1 MIILFI
7 GLHRH
12 SHYSKRDAIAKIPDM
27 VERIGELGQSAWA
40 LTDHGTTSGLMEAYK
55 VTQKYNKQHNTNIK
69 FIFGCEMYWTPNVF
83 IKDRKATCHLLV
95 LARNEVGYKNL
106 LRLTTIGYGDKGKRP
121 DQYFYNMRV
130 TTEDMVECK
139 DGLIFT
145 SACMGGVLNPKVYDG
160 IDWDKNLAYERATKF
175 KGLFGDSFYLEIQC
189 SDTPTQR
196 EYNRNIIQ
204 MGKDLDIPVIVT
216 EDSHYVN
223 QHEADIHRKW
233 LGVEIEPD
241 NPDAYYQ
248 TDDYFIHSE
257 EQVREAI
264 GYLPADTV
272 DMLIDNTLKLAD
284 SIETVHLKFGGKNFP
299 ELDLGGKTPLEA
311 VKEKCRAGWKK
322 KMQSVPRSEWPVYV
336 EQLEHE
342 FKVLEKCDY
351 LTYFLMTEDFISW
364 ARSQN
369 IRMGIG
375 RGSVGGCL
383 VAYLMDITRID
394 PIKYGLIFERFAHDK
409 RVSLPDVDIDM
420 PNSRRQDCIQY
431 LVDKYKE
438 VFHVRTFG
446 KMAEKASI
454 QRAARSLN
462 YTPEEVRAL
471 SKAVSSIDEVSD
483 PELRQLAK
491 SYQGIIQN
499 YGCHASAVMLFPS
512 DANQWTAIEK
522 QGDDYVCAYE
532 YHDLEAM
539 GLLKEDCLGIKT
551 LDCIDECVRLVKE
564 HHGVDVDVDALPDDD
579 EKTFKMLQKLDVKGC
594 FQIESGGMIKL
605 IDQMKPTSVFDL
617 VPLVALYRPSTI
629 QSGMLD
635 SFVNRRAGT
644 EKTIY
649 LHDKLKGCLSETYGV
664 LLYQEQAMK
673 IVQVMAGYDLGVA
686 DMFRRAIGRKIPSEM
701 AELIPKF
708 VKDGEALG
716 IDARTMNKLAEWLT
730 NCAAYQFNKSH
741 SAAYGVTCYQT
752 AYLKAHYPAEY
763 LTAFLNAYKGDKQED
778 LLPYVRDAKEHG
790 IKILPPSADSDT
802 CGWTCGVD
810 ADGQPWIRV
819 ALNFIS
825 GVGDLPV
832 PLDKDSYLKLPRDKV
847 ENLTKAGALDFVGD
861 RAKLLEKLYKGGQLE
876 RLQKQLDTAA
886 ERQEKNRILYESAK
900 EGTKKK
906 EDAKRKMLKY
916 SEQKW
921 DIQQRID
928 EVNALNCKDFDQ
940 SKAEMEVLGMTFV
953 DVFAGYDLSK
963 YSTPEVDEN
972 GKPVESTPNR
982 RIVLG
987 CVRRWKPWKQKN
999 GKPMAFFSIECPDGR
1014 TYDLVM
1020 FNYVY
1025 AQLELNKVYGFVLQ
1039 GNKFK
1044 KTL

>member
-1 MIILFI
+1 MYI

-12 SHYSKRDAIAKIPDM
+12 SHFSKRDAIAKIPDM
-27 VERIGELGQSAWA
+27 IERIGDLGQSAWA
-40 LTDHGTTSGLMEAYK
+40 LTDHGTTSGLMEGYK
-55 VTQKYNKQHNTNIK
+55 ATQKYNKTHNTNIK
-69 FIFGCEMYWTPNVF
+69 FIFGCEMYWVPDVY

-95 LARNEVGYKNL
+95 LAKNEVGYRNL
-106 LRLTTIGYGDKGKRP
+106 LRLTTLGYGDKGKRP
-121 DQYFYNMRV
+121 DQYFYTMRV
-130 TTEDMVECK
+130 TTEDMLACK
-139 DGLIFT
+139 EGLIFT
-145 SACMGGVLNPKVYDG
+145 SACMGGVLNPTD
-160 IDWDKNLAYERATKF
+160 IDTKAWDKNLAYDRATKF
-175 KGLFGDSFYLEIQC
+175 KGLFGDDFYLEIQ
-189 SDTPTQR
+189 TATTEAQLA
-196 EYNRNIIQ
+196 YNKDIIQ
-204 MGKDLDIPVIVT
+204 MGADLNIPVIVT

-223 QHEADIHRKW
+223 QSEAEIHRKW
-233 LGVEIEPD
+233 LGIAIEPG

-257 EQVREAI
+257 EQVRKALD
-264 GYLPADTV
+264 YLPAETIDQ
-272 DMLIDNTLKLAD
+272 LIDNTVRLAD
-284 SIETVHLKFGGKNFP
+284 NIETVHLPFGGRNFP
-299 ELDLGGKTPLEA
+299 ELDLHGLTPLEA
-311 VKEKCRAGWKK
+311 VKQKCRMNWKRKMAG
-322 KMQSVPRSEWPVYV
+322 VPKSDWPKYV

-409 RVSLPDVDIDM
+409 RVSLPDIDIDM

-431 LVDKYKE
+431 LVDKYGE

-446 KMAEKASI
+446 TMGEKASI

-471 SKAVSSIDEVSD
+471 SKAVNTIDEVSD
-483 PELRQLAK
+483 PILRALAK
-491 SYQGIIQN
+491 NYQGIIQN

-522 QGDDYVCAYE
+522 QGNDYVCAYE

-551 LDCIDECVRLVKE
+551 LDAIDDCIQLVKE
-564 HHGVDVDVDALPDDD
+564 HHGVEVDVDALPDDD
-579 EKTFKMLQKLDVKGC
+579 EKTFKMLQRLDVKGC

-635 SFVNRRAGT
+635 SFVNRRAGAEPT
-644 EKTIY
+644 EY
-649 LHDKLKGCLSETYGV
+649 LHDKLKECLSETYGV

-673 IVQVMAGYDLGVA
+673 IVQIMAGYDLGVA

-701 AELIPKF
+701 AELIPRF
-708 VKDGEALG
+708 VKDGESKG
-716 IDARTMNKLAEWLT
+716 IDSKTMEKLAEWLT

-752 AYLKAHYPAEY
+752 AFLKAHYPAEY

-778 LLPYVRDAKEHG
+778 LIPYIRDAKDHG
-790 IKILPPSADSDT
+790 IKILPPSADVDT
-802 CGWTCGVD
+802 CGWTCGID
-810 ADGQPWIRV
+810 ADGRPWMRV

-832 PLDKDSYLKLPRDKV
+832 PLDRESYKKLPRDKV
-847 ENLTKAGALDFVGD
+847 ENLIKAGALDFVGD
-861 RAKLLEKLYKGGQLE
+861 RAKLLERLYKSGQLE
-876 RLQKQLDTAA
+876 RLKKQLDTAV
-886 ERQEKNRILYESAK
+886 ERMEKNKAIYESAK
-900 EGTKKK
+900 DGTKKK
-906 EDAKRKMLKY
+906 DDAKRKMLKY
-916 SEQKW
+916 SEQRW
-921 DIQQRID
+921 DIQQRLD
-928 EVNALNCKDFDQ
+928 EANALNCKDFDRA
-940 SKAEMEVLGMTFV
+940 KAEMEVLGMTFV
-953 DVFAGYDLSK
+953 DIFEGYDLSK
-963 YSTPEVDEN
+963 YSTPEVDED
-972 GKPVESTPNR
+972 GKGIDNSPNR

-999 GKPMAFFSIECPDGR
+999 GKPMAFFGIECPDGKL
-1014 TYDLVM
+1014 YDVVM

-1025 AQLELNKVYGFVLQ
+1025 QPLELNRVYVMVLQ

-1044 KTL
+1044 KLL

>member
-1 MIILFI
+1 MFI

-27 VERIGELGQSAWA
+27 VERIGELGQTAWA

-55 VTQKYNKQHNTNIK
+55 VTQKYNKTHGTNLK
-69 FIFGCEMYWTPNVF
+69 FIFGCEMYWVPDIY

-95 LARNEVGYKNL
+95 LAKNEEGYRNL
-106 LRLTTIGYGDKGKRP
+106 LRLTTMGYGDKGKNP

-130 TTEDMVECK
+130 TTEDMLACK

-145 SACMGGVLNPKVYDG
+145 SACMGGVLNPKVYDTM
-160 IDWDKNLAYERATKF
+160 DWDKNLAYDRARAF
-175 KGLFGDSFYLEIQC
+175 KGHFGSNFYLEIQC
-189 SDTPTQR
+189 ADTYAQR
-196 EYNRNIIQ
+196 EYNKNIIQ
-204 MGKDLDIPVIVT
+204 MGKDLSIPVIVT

-223 QHEADIHRKW
+223 QSEANTHRKW
-233 LGVEIEPD
+233 LGIEIEPD

-257 EQVREAI
+257 EEVRA
-264 GYLPADTV
+264 GLSYLPSDTV
-272 DMLIDNTLKLAD
+272 DEIIDNTVRLAD

-299 ELDLGGKTPLEA
+299 ELDLHGKTPLEA
-311 VKEKCRAGWKK
+311 VKDICRKNWKQ
-322 KMQSVPRSEWPVYV
+322 KMQGISKEKWPVYV
-336 EQLEHE
+336 EQLQHE

-364 ARSQN
+364 ARHQN

-409 RVSLPDVDIDM
+409 RVSLPDVDIDV
-420 PNSRRQDCIQY
+420 PNTRRQDCIQY
-431 LVDKYKE
+431 LVDKYGE

-462 YTPEEVRAL
+462 YAPEEVRSL
-471 SKAVSSIDEVSD
+471 SKSVSCIDEVPD
-483 PELRQLAK
+483 PELRSLAK

-499 YGCHASAVMLFPS
+499 YGCHASAIMLFPS
-512 DANQWTAIEK
+512 DANQWCAIEK
-522 QGDDYVCAYE
+522 QGEDYVTAYE

-539 GLLKEDCLGIKT
+539 GLLKEDVLGIKT
-551 LDCIDECVRLVKE
+551 LDAIDDCINLVKKN
-564 HHGVDVDVDALPDDD
+564 HGVGIDIDKLPDDD
-579 EKTFKMLQKLDVKGC
+579 KKTFAMLQKLDVKGC

-649 LHDKLKGCLSETYGV
+649 LHEKLKECLSETYGV
-664 LLYQEQAMK
+664 MLYQEQAMK
-673 IVQVMAGYDLGVA
+673 IVQAMAGYDLGVA

-716 IDARTMNKLAEWLT
+716 VDKKTMEKLAEWLS
-730 NCAAYQFNKSH
+730 NAAAYQFNKSH

-763 LTAFLNAYKGDKQED
+763 LCAFLNAYKGDKQEE
-778 LLPYVRDAKEHG
+778 LLVYVRDAKDHG
-790 IKILPPSADSDT
+790 IKILPPTADIDT
-802 CGWTCGVD
+802 CGWTCGKLP
-810 ADGQPWIRV
+810 DGTPYIRM

-825 GVGDLPV
+825 GVGELPV
-832 PLDKDSYLKLPRDKV
+832 PLDRESYKKQPRDKV
-847 ENLTKAGALDFVGD
+847 ENLIKAGALDYLGD
-861 RAKLLEKLYKGGQLE
+861 RAKLLEKLYVYGQLE
-876 RLQKQLDTAA
+876 RLQKQYDTAV
-886 ERQEKNRILYESAK
+886 ERAEKNKAIYESAK
-900 EGTKKK
+900 DGTKKK
-906 EDAKRKMLKY
+906 ADAKRKMLKY

-928 EVNALNCKDFDQ
+928 EAKATCDKSFDRA
-940 SKAEMEVLGMTFV
+940 KAEMDVLGMTFV
-953 DVFAGYDLSK
+953 DVFSGYDLSK
-963 YSTPEVDEN
+963 YSTPEVDEE
-972 GKPVESTPNR
+972 GKPVENTPNR

-999 GKPMAFFSIECPDGR
+999 GKPMAFFTVECPDGKL
-1014 TYDLVM
+1014 YDLVM

-1025 AQLELNKVYGFVLQ
+1025 TQLELNKVYSIVTQ

-1044 KTL
+1044 KVL